1 MKLLQHIAAQSR
13 NIALA
18 YATPD
23 RGRQHMNKYNN
34 LIRYQTVMAWARSLL
49 SKSIISKAEYTRIDT
64 MMMKKYGISSGS
76 IFR

>member
-1 MKLLQHIAAQSR
+1 
-13 NIALA
+13 
-18 YATPD
+18 
-23 RGRQHMNKYNN
+23 MNKYND
-34 LIRYQTVMAWARSLL
+34 LIHYQTFMAWARSLL